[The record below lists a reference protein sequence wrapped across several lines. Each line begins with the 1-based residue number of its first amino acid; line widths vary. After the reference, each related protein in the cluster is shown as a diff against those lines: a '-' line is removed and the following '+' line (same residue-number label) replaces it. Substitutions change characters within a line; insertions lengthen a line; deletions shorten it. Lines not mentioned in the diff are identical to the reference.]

1 MGGKLLWLLWLR
13 KYQCWQENREI
24 ILYWRLKDLHVWPY
38 WLLWEMLLRDWQM
51 VLVHDLTFVSY
62 WSNLSTLTSHS
73 LRTRYQTLSL
83 AHWIVY
89 ITCLTHVWSMT
100 LRRSCGS
107 ISILIEI
114 VSILDG
120 GMMVSNILRRW
131 KRRRRVND

>member
-24 ILYWRLKDLHVWPY
+24 ILYWRHKDLHVWRY
-38 WLLWEMLLRDWQM
+38 WLLWEMLLRDWQT
-51 VLVHDLTFVSY
+51 VLAHDLTFVSY

-73 LRTRYQTLSL
+73 LKTRYQTLSL

-89 ITCLTHVWSMT
+89 TTCLTHVWSMT

-120 GMMVSNILRRW
+120 GMMVRNILRRW